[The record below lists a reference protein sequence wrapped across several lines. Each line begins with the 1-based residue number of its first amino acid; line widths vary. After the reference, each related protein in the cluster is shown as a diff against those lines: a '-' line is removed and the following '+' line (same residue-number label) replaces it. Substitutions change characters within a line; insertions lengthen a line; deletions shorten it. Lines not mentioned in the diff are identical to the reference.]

1 MKPAFLLMC
10 YLAGAPAGTLHF
22 GNVTTCDYF
31 KKFLHKQVIKIG
43 EETKSYQCYCKL
55 VNVNEKM
62 RLY

>member
-10 YLAGAPAGTLHF
+10 YLAGAPAGTLYF

-31 KKFLHKQVIKIG
+31 KKYLDNQSIKIG
-43 EETKSYQCYCKL
+43 DQEKNYDCFCKL
-55 VNVNEKM
+55 VTVNETI

>member
-10 YLAGAPAGTLHF
+10 YLAGTPAGTLHF

-31 KKFLHKQVIKIG
+31 KKYLDNKSIKIG
-43 EETKSYQCYCKL
+43 EDEKNYDCFCKL
-55 VNVNEKM
+55 VTVNESM